1 MDFNLHSKRF
11 SSTPTVPS
19 SLYSQKESNSTY
31 YSDLDI
37 ARTHLLCTLFSVGID
52 QARHKHG
59 NGVVNIRQGSFTI
72 KLAAVKCSFKRE
84 IRPYERYE
92 MWTRVLTWETKWLYT
107 ITHFIRKDAQNNDS
121 IVCAT
126 AISKCVF
133 KSGRRTIPPE
143 VMLHASGLLPQE
155 VFAKPVR
162 PTAVRHHTTL
172 GRVPQLKDGGIL
184 HKFHIEPTTPTVQRS
199 EFLDGDEWMGR
210 QGKESQSGGWTAE
223 RIESERQRGMGV
235 VNVEDLDLMHDFLA
249 DVDVLAR
256 HFDL

>member
-1 MDFNLHSKRF
+1 MD
-11 SSTPTVPS
+11 SSSAYT
-19 SLYSQKESNSTY
+19 YSKESNSTY

-59 NGVVNIRQGSFTI
+59 NGVLNVRQGSFTI
-72 KLAAVKCSFKRE
+72 KLGAVKCSFRRE

-107 ITHFIRKDAQNNDS
+107 ITHFIRKDAQNES

-143 VMLHASGLLPQE
+143 VMLHASGLLPRE
-155 VFAKPVR
+155 VIAR
-162 PTAVRHHTTL
+162 PIRPAAVRHHTTL
-172 GRVPQLKDGGIL
+172 GRVPQLKDGGL
-184 HKFHIEPTTPTVQRS
+184 HKFHFDPTTPTVQRS
-199 EFLDGDEWMGR
+199 EFLEGDEWMGR
-210 QGKESQSGGWTAE
+210 QGKESQTEGWTAE
-223 RIESERQRGMGV
+223 KIESERQRGMGV
-235 VNVEDLDLMHDFLA
+235 VNVGDLDDLMHDFLA
-249 DVDVLAR
+249 DVVVLGR